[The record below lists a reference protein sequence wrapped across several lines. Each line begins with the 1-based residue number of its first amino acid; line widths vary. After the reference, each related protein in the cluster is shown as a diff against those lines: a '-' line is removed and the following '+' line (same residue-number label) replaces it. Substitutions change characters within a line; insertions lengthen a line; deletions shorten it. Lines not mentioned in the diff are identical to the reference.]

1 MTAKN
6 IDKTIQ
12 KLLYG
17 YAQWCY
23 TILQKE
29 HKRLQKQYF
38 PTKEDQA
45 KAVQEYTRAKQAYEF
60 LLKIAKEPDKYLY
73 SGKDLIYA
81 DDDLYN
87 KLDPILVM
95 PYDKNQNNLLV
106 NLSKAIAHHVNYESH
121 YNENGNWIY
130 YGNSATRDLEAE
142 KILKMNK
149 AVQLWNANALIA
161 PVIDLFFVPSMFAVD
176 KHKKEK

>member
-1 MTAKN
+1 MSAKN
-6 IDKTIQ
+6 IDETIQ
-12 KLLYG
+12 KLLNG

-23 TILQKE
+23 TILQKD

-60 LLKIAKEPDKYLY
+60 LLKIVKEPKKYLY

-81 DDDLYN
+81 DGDLYN
-87 KLDPILVM
+87 KLMPILAVRF
-95 PYDKNQNNLLV
+95 DKSQNHLLV
-106 NLSKAIAHHVNYESH
+106 RLSEAIADHVK
-121 YNENGNWIY
+121 
-130 YGNSATRDLEAE
+130 YGNNDHNGVWVYYSDSGMHDLEAE

-149 AVQLWNANALIA
+149 SVQLWNANALIA
-161 PVIDLFFVPSMFAVD
+161 PVIDLFSVPSMFAVD
-176 KHKKEK
+176 MYKNER

>member
-60 LLKIAKEPDKYLY
+60 LLKIAEKPQDYLY
-73 SGKDLIYA
+73 SGANLIYA
-81 DDDLYN
+81 DGDLYN
-87 KLDPILVM
+87 KLSPILGM
-95 PYDKNQNNLLV
+95 PFDKSQQHLLFR
-106 NLSKAIAHHVNYESH
+106 LSEAIAYHVNHELH

-161 PVIDLFFVPSMFAVD
+161 PVIDLFSVPSMFAVD
-176 KHKKEK
+176 KYKKEK

>member
-1 MTAKN
+1 MAAKN
-6 IDKTIQ
+6 IDKTIK
-12 KLLYG
+12 KLLNG

-60 LLKIAKEPDKYLY
+60 LLKIAEKPQDYLY

-81 DDDLYN
+81 DGDLYN
-87 KLDPILVM
+87 KLSPILGM
-95 PYDKNQNNLLV
+95 PFDKSQKHLLV
-106 NLSKAIAHHVNYESH
+106 RLSEAIAHHVNYESH
-121 YNENGNWIY
+121 HNENGNWIY
-130 YGNSATRDLEAE
+130 YSDSAMRDLEAE

-149 AVQLWNANALIA
+149 AVQLWNANGFVAAIKDFA
-161 PVIDLFFVPSMFAVD
+161 PASMFAVD
-176 KHKKEK
+176 KYKKEK